1 MKLRNPFDRFGV
13 QRSLCG
19 FCRRPPACVGVV
31 VIVKGTEGCAV
42 SSRCDVNSDKKCDVS
57 WFSLELGVPFFL
69 NVILFFYFFSGVGVG
84 GGRQSL
90 G

>member
-1 MKLRNPFDRFGV
+1 MVFAEDT
-13 QRSLCG
+13 
-19 FCRRPPACVGVV
+19 PPACVGVV

-42 SSRCDVNSDKKCDVS
+42 PSRCDVNSDKTCVVS
-57 WFSLELGVPFFL
+57 WFSLESGVPFFFL
-69 NVILFFYFFSGVGVG
+69 NLILFNFFYFFGRVEVV